1 MSAVLLLLI
10 LVSGFIFTSLHVP
23 ARFRQKRVTGWDSYF
38 YVVAWGSCWGF
49 SSAVLCVLID
59 YFDCVARTLQ
69 LLDVQLKDLSKLA
82 IKFDDLRLI
91 AWALTSVLMSL
102 VIGSLSKLYYFLLP
116 DRKLKLIAKIA
127 RNDHLDT
134 FVLEASATQRPIL
147 VTLGSR
153 KCYVGICFGEA
164 GFDDGGSE
172 HVSILPLL
180 SGHRD
185 KDTLSLE
192 IKTNYHIHFEDNN
205 IYSGEHD
212 NLTLNHFR
220 VIIPKSE
227 IETYSFFDVD
237 TFKSF
242 KDREKECDE
251 QGADSI
257 GIPNSNYDGE
267 SAGRSFQEFNTTSN
281 G

>member
-49 SSAVLCVLID
+49 SSAILCVLID

-69 LLDVQLKDLSKLA
+69 LLDIQLKDLSKLA

-212 NLTLNHFR
+212 NLTINHFR

-267 SAGRSFQEFNTTSN
+267 SAGRSFQEFNTTSS